1 MDFAATLVSDQ
12 LALKPAVEIPTLCVA
27 GSAVSWHGI
36 ADAQNLDIFYQRSS
50 CVFLSGDT
58 WYYFSGGSPLD
69 RQSSSVADSFFFFS
83 SSDHS
88 SMQLLHL
95 HSLYPAGLGEAGR

>member
-12 LALKPAVEIPTLCVA
+12 LALKPAVEIPTLFVV
-27 GSAVSWHGI
+27 GSAISWHGI
-36 ADAQNLDIFYQRSS
+36 ADAQNLDIFISVLPVS
-50 CVFLSGDT
+50 LSGDT
-58 WYYFSGGSPLD
+58 WYYFSGGRPLD
-69 RQSSSVADSFFFFS
+69 RQSSSVSDSFFFFS

-88 SMQLLHL
+88 SMQLFHL